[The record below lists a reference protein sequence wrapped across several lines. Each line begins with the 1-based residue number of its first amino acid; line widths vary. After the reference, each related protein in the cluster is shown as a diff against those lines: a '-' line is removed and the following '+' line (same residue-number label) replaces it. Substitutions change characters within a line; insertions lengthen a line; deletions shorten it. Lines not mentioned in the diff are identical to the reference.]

1 MAEVTEEAIEA
12 AADAA
17 DRVIEEADHIVEV
30 SRRLSGRDIRLVL
43 AGVGVGAIVGSM
55 IGGFVQDKRLRTK
68 YEELA
73 ESEIDQMREHF
84 RAQIIAREE
93 KPALE
98 ELQGVVENAGYSTP
112 NTAAEPLLPVADPIV
127 SEPEKTEQYN
137 VFRDHNQAEIAGDGW
152 DYTTELANRIE
163 HQGRKRPYVI
173 HEDEQHELDYNETE
187 FSYYEGDDVVCD
199 SENRIVSNPE
209 AVIGEDFR
217 EKFGHGAEDP
227 NVCFVRNDELAADIE
242 VTRWEAM
249 YSVEVQGLEEEVEFE
264 SHRKTQFDDDD

>member
-1 MAEVTEEAIEA
+1 MAELTDVATEV
-12 AADAA
+12 ADK
-17 DRVIEEADHIVEV
+17 VVEETDHIAEA
-30 SRRLSGRDIRLVL
+30 SRRISGRDIRLVL

-112 NTAAEPLLPVADPIV
+112 NKKPDLAVPFEELPPETRNVFEDQAQVAEPI
-127 SEPEKTEQYN
+127 EE
-137 VFRDHNQAEIAGDGW
+137 GW
-152 DYTTELANRIE
+152 DYPTELANRIE

-264 SHRKTQFDDDD
+264 SHRKTQFDDDDD